1 MLATSKKSFAIAFTL
16 IFFIALTRS
25 GHFATAISLPDATI
39 ALLFVGGI
47 LLGRL
52 SWLALMVIAAFLV
65 DAYAI
70 GIKGVSDY
78 CVSPAYWG
86 LIFTYATVWGLGRW
100 LAISGQPFKVLPFL
114 TTGLVASCAAFALSN
129 TSWYVFSG
137 RFADMPAIEFY
148 ARTAHYGLI
157 YVGYAMMYLGIA
169 WIAHKTIT
177 LLTIPNR
184 IGSA

>member
-1 MLATSKKSFAIAFTL
+1 MLATTKNSFAIAFAL

-39 ALLFVGGI
+39 ALMFVGGI
-47 LLGRL
+47 LLGRI
-52 SWLALMVIAAFLV
+52 SWLALMIVAAFLV

-86 LIFTYATVWGLGRW
+86 LIFTYAAVWGSGRW
-100 LAISGQPFKVLPFL
+100 LATRGQPFKVIPFL
-114 TTGLVASCAAFALSN
+114 ATGLLASSAAFVLSN
-129 TSWYVFSG
+129 AFWYVFSG
-137 RFADMPAIEFY
+137 RFTDMPPLEFST
-148 ARTAHYGLI
+148 RIAHYGLP

-169 WIAHKTIT
+169 WVAHKTIT